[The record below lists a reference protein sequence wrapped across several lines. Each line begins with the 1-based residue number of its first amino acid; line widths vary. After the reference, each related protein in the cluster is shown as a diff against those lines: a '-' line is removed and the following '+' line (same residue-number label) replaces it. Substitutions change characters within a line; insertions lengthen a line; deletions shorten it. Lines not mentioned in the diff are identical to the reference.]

1 MTLTN
6 ERKILD
12 GRIKSNQPQYDLDRE
27 VVRISALSS
36 KELDKYEYVTDE
48 GLGYKPGVVD
58 QAKF

>member
-1 MTLTN
+1 MTLTD

-36 KELDKYEYVTDE
+36 KV
-48 GLGYKPGVVD
+48 
-58 QAKF
+58 